1 MSAQLSAENTFST
14 TDLYLAAYLQCV
26 GAQMLHPN
34 KSSTGRLTFVFDT
47 SIVNIEELK
56 LAWASNQGKVSAH
69 LYADSI
75 KNLKHL
81 CHMG

>member
-1 MSAQLSAENTFST
+1 MSTQSPAEDTFST
-14 TDLYLAAYLQCV
+14 TDLYLAAYLQCA
-26 GAQMLHPN
+26 GAQMLRPN
-34 KSSTGRLTFVFDT
+34 KSPTGRLTFVFDT
-47 SIVNIEELK
+47 SVINIEELK